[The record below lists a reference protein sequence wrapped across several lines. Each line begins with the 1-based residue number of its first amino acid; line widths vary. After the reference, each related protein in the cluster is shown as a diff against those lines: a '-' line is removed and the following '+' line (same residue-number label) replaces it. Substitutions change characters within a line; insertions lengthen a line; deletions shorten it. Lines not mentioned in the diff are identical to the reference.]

1 MKPSEASKKLEF
13 HSKQTCH
20 GCVHPSMVGW
30 CENHCQLPEAFEMA
44 ISALE
49 KQKPVKVDSEW
60 DRYYGKNNP
69 CCGACG
75 AYVDEYSKYCK
86 RCGRPIDW
94 SD

>member
-1 MKPSEASKKLEF
+1 MTKEEAAYVLNLLKRQDLKINSAA
-13 HSKQTCH
+13 T
-20 GCVHPSMVGW
+20 
-30 CENHCQLPEAFEMA
+30 EAIDMA
-44 ISALE
+44 IAALE